1 MYGLMV
7 AVGSPVRKLYD
18 RQLDALW
25 PVKSKFEELSPR
37 PDIRIARFAP
47 MDSNG
52 SSGFAWSKDKQTI
65 VYVDGYLYTSNA
77 PKTSPRMDQ
86 AATLADTSGRDG
98 YDAAIRSIAG
108 GTFNLLVVDLA
119 RSCCHVTTDH
129 AGSLP
134 LYHSPV
140 EGGWLLSTNPVA
152 LARSGIIDRE
162 PDVTAMAE
170 WAYVG
175 YTIGDRFLLKGIKVV
190 PPFTSFHW
198 DFREGEGRL
207 QENVD
212 SPWQILPEGP
222 GPSPDM
228 LADALIES
236 CRRIEMIEP
245 RPAHMQSS
253 GKDSRIILASWP
265 KGYAPPCYTYG
276 DIDSHEVGIARS
288 VAELRGSRWAH
299 VWLDGDAVVP
309 DLEEV
314 FSRTGMIVF
323 PDRLLAARRMRED
336 GFSGV
341 LDGYLG
347 GIFQGGSYLE
357 CDQYFSLMAKLA
369 RFLTVYVDQKVSGV
383 GRDRI
388 AEAIFDSI
396 LEIRDDDVLHE
407 YLRKDFVDRLR
418 SEKSN
423 ILDDLRLEVDRF
435 TPANDSLGAL
445 WNRLVLAN
453 RGVHAIAQQM
463 AIMRSFLDVYCPFS
477 GDVEYHR
484 MQWKIPPERS
494 AYKRIYI
501 EMYRRRFP
509 DFGKI
514 PYGAS
519 LLPLTRSALSH
530 KWSTI
535 FMSKGVYIPFLTGNP
550 KGRERDANSWNKW
563 LRQSSSM
570 RERALGFLREGGILD
585 EASGARTFDA
595 IRIGSKRGGGKV
607 FHLAGISKWMA
618 LSKSAH

>member
-7 AVGSPVRKLYD
+7 AVGTAAGRPGD
-18 RQLDALW
+18 RQFDEIW
-25 PVKSKFEELSPR
+25 PVQSKFEELSPR

-52 SSGFAWSKDKQTI
+52 SCGFAWSRDKQTV

-77 PKTSPRMDQ
+77 PKTASRMEQ
-86 AATLADTSGRDG
+86 ATAFADTCRRDG

-108 GTFNLLVVDLA
+108 GTFNLVVVDLA
-119 RSCCHVTTDH
+119 RSRCHVTTDH

-140 EGGWLLSTNPVA
+140 AGGWLLSTNPVA
-152 LARSGIIDRE
+152 LARSGIIDCE
-162 PDVTAMAE
+162 PDMTAMAE
-170 WAYVG
+170 WAYIG

-190 PPFTSFHW
+190 PPFTSFRW

-207 QENVD
+207 RENVD
-212 SPWQILPEGP
+212 SPWRILPEGS
-222 GPSPDM
+222 GPSADM
-228 LADALIES
+228 LTDALIES
-236 CRRIEMIEP
+236 CRRIEILDP

-265 KGYAPPCYTYG
+265 KGYDPPCYTYG

-309 DLEEV
+309 DLHEV
-314 FSRTGMIVF
+314 FSRTGTIVF
-323 PDRLLAARRMRED
+323 PDRLLAARRIRDD
-336 GFSGV
+336 GLSGV

-357 CDQYFSLMAKLA
+357 CDRYFSSVTKMA
-369 RFLTVYVDQKVSGV
+369 RFLTVYVDQKVSNIGKE
-383 GRDRI
+383 RI
-388 AEAIFDSI
+388 ADAILDSI

-407 YLRKDFVDRLR
+407 YLRKDFVARLR
-418 SEKSN
+418 AELPN
-423 ILDDLRLEVDRF
+423 ILDDIRFEVDRF

-445 WNRLVLAN
+445 WNTLVLAN

-463 AIMRSFLDVYCPFS
+463 AIMRSFLDIYCPFS

-484 MQWKIPPERS
+484 MQWKIPPGRS
-494 AYKRIYI
+494 AYRRIYI

-519 LLPLTRSALSH
+519 LLPLTRSPLSH
-530 KWSTI
+530 KWSNI
-535 FMSKGVYIPFLTGNP
+535 LMSKGVSIPFLTGNP
-550 KGRERDANSWNKW
+550 KGKERDANSWNKW
-563 LRQSSSM
+563 LRHSSSM
-570 RERALGFLREGGILD
+570 RDAALGFLREGGILD
-585 EASGARTFDA
+585 EANGKRTFEA
-595 IRIGSKRGGGKV
+595 IRLGSKRGGGKV

-618 LSKSAH
+618 LSKTSA